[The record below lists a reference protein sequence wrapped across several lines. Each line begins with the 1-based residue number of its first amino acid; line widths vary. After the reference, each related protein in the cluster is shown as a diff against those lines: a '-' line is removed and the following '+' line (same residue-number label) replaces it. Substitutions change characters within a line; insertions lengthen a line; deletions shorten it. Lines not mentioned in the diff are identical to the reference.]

1 MKNFDLESSKK
12 INSGFKI
19 PENYFEEF
27 EEQLMQ
33 RISFEETTQKT
44 STGFKTPEFYFETLE
59 DRLLQRINFEENN
72 EKTTTGFVTPN
83 DYFETFEERL
93 LQRINFEENNKK
105 IATGFTI
112 PENYFENIED
122 NIISQINSK
131 EKSIKVVSFL
141 QRKSVWISGIAA
153 TLIIS
158 LGTFFYFN
166 QVETQNNI
174 STKEYLAYSSDLSTY
189 EIANELTDA
198 EITKLENELVLLDK
212 NETEKYVNEYL
223 N

>member
-1 MKNFDLESSKK
+1 MNVMKNFNLENSKK
-12 INSGFKI
+12 IDSGFKI
-19 PENYFEEF
+19 PENYFEQF

-33 RISFEETTQKT
+33 RITFDETTQKT
-44 STGFKTPEFYFETLE
+44 STGFKTPE
-59 DRLLQRINFEENN
+59 
-72 EKTTTGFVTPN
+72 
-83 DYFETFEERL
+83 DYFNTFEDRL

-105 IATGFTI
+105 IATGFNI
-112 PENYFENIED
+112 PEDYFECLED
-122 NIISQINSK
+122 KIISKISS
-131 EKSIKVVSFL
+131 EKKPVRIISL
-141 QRKSVWISGIAA
+141 WQRKSVWISGIAA

-158 LGTFFYFN
+158 IGTYFYFN